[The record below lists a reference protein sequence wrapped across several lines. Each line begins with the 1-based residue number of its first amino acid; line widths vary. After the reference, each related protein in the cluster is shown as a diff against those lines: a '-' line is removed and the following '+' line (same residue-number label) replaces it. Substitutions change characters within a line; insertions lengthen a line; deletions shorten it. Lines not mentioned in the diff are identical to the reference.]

1 MLIALPF
8 ESLVGLLVSAWI
20 PVPIL
25 LLIQQPQHIYFQNA
39 ILWNKGYHL
48 SCMRFVV
55 TLTYKYSAYFIL
67 LCMCVC
73 IYIYIYIY
81 FNGPPVPLALGLL
94 VIVISDHWYTV
105 FIWQEG
111 FLLTPILLL
120 ADEISLTLGQP
131 KHEPTSL

>member
-73 IYIYIYIY
+73 VCVYIYIYIFQWSSSSSCFGACCNCYIRSLIHCIYMTRRVFTHPY
-81 FNGPPVPLALGLL
+81 FVASWWN
-94 VIVISDHWYTV
+94 
-105 FIWQEG
+105 
-111 FLLTPILLL
+111 
-120 ADEISLTLGQP
+120 QP
-131 KHEPTSL
+131 DFRPT